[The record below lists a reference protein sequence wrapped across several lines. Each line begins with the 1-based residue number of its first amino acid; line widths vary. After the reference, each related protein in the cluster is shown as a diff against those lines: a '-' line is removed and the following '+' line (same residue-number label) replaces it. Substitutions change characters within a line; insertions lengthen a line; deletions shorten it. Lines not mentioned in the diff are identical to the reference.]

1 MTSKILRFFTAT
13 TFALSVAALAQTN
26 ANTTALPSAPSAANS
41 AAPVATGTRVATI
54 NMEQAIYASNEGQR
68 DLEAL
73 SKKLEPKEA
82 ELKTANDEVE
92 SLKKQLDTQ
101 GTKLNDDARGTLVKQ
116 IEEKQKRLERSVQE
130 AREDAESQRNEVA
143 KKILQ
148 KMGPIL
154 LKYAAENGYGL
165 LLDTSSPWP
174 NGPVIWNGP
183 SMDITPA
190 VIGVYNTQS
199 GVAAPVRTT
208 PTAKPST
215 GAPISRP
222 APPAAKPQA
231 PAPK

>member
-13 TFALSVAALAQTN
+13 AFAFSIAALAQTD
-26 ANTTALPSAPSAANS
+26 ANTTTALPSAPSAAGS
-41 AAPVATGTRVATI
+41 PAAATGVKIATI

-68 DLEAL
+68 DLDVL

-82 ELKTANDEVE
+82 ELKSQNDEVE
-92 SLKKQLDTQ
+92 SLKKQLNTQ
-101 GTKLNDDARGTLVKQ
+101 GTTLNDDARGTLVKQ
-116 IEEKQKRLERSVQE
+116 IEEKQKRLERSVQD

-190 VIGVYNTQS
+190 VISVYNTQS
-199 GVAAPVRTT
+199 GVAAPVRST

-215 GAPISRP
+215 GAPMSRP
-222 APPAAKPQA
+222 PAKTPATT

>member
-13 TFALSVAALAQTN
+13 AFALSIAALAQTD
-26 ANTTALPSAPSAANS
+26 ANTSALPSAPSAAS
-41 AAPVATGTRVATI
+41 SPAAASGGTRIATI

-68 DLEAL
+68 DLDLL

-82 ELKTANDEVE
+82 ELKSQNDEVE

-116 IEEKQKRLERSVQE
+116 IEEKQKRLERSVQD

-148 KMGPIL
+148 KMGPML

-165 LLDTSSPWP
+165 LIETSSPWP

-183 SMDITPA
+183 AMDITPA

-208 PTAKPST
+208 PSKPAA
-215 GAPISRP
+215 GAPMSK
-222 APPAAKPQA
+222 PPAAKPPA
-231 PAPK
+231 TTPAPK